1 MAGPSLGT
9 AYVQIVPS
17 AQGIKGSI
25 TNVLGGEAE
34 TAGTSLGGKI
44 GSFAKKAIIAAGIGT
59 VAVKGIKA
67 ALDEGAK
74 LQQSYLGGVETLYG
88 EAAEAVREHARA
100 AASYG
105 ISMNDYSEQ
114 AVSFGAALKQA
125 YGGDVVKAAK
135 AADMAIQDMAD
146 NSAKMGTDVSSI
158 QQAYQGFARGQYQLL
173 DNLKLGYGG
182 TRGEMERLLA
192 DAEAFSGVHYDIDNL
207 GDVYEAIHVIQGE
220 LGLTGVAAAEA
231 STTFSGSFGAMKA
244 AAQNFLGSLALGEGV
259 SAAMTNLI
267 NTVTT
272 FFFGNFIPMLGQLV
286 MSIPPAIGTFLQQ
299 GLPLLIASIQSMLT
313 SLTAWVAGLA
323 NSLTSQK
330 VSQWLSTTLPQII
343 IAGTKLIGKLA
354 ETFIVNLPKIVSAI
368 ARIGASIVTGL
379 GTALWGKVQAAAQG
393 IVAKFME
400 PINTLTGLIQGVVDK
415 IKAKFPIQLGNI
427 FNFKVPH
434 IDVGSKSVT
443 VGDKTVTVPTFSISW
458 HAQGGIFQNPTLL
471 QSINGNLHGVG
482 EHGPEAIIPLNTL
495 WQKFDEQTTRTETLL
510 AQQTQILMGIYEE
523 AQKEKDFKVDGM
535 WAGRYVNSLVR

>member
-125 YGGDVVKAAK
+125 YGGDVVKAAE

-231 STTFSGSFGAMKA
+231 STTFSGAFGAMKA

-267 NTVTT
+267 TTATT
-272 FFFGNFIPMLGQLV
+272 FFFGNFLPMLGQLV

-313 SLTAWVAGLA
+313 SLATWLGGLA
-323 NSLTSQK
+323 NNLTSQK
-330 VSQWLSTTLPQII
+330 VTQWLTTTLPQII
-343 IAGTKLIGKLA
+343 IAGGRIISKLG
-354 ETFIVNLPKIVSAI
+354 ETFIANLPKIVSAI

-434 IDVGSKSVT
+434 IDIGSKSVT
-443 VGDKTVTVPTFSISW
+443 VGDKTITVPTFSVSW
-458 HAQGGIFQNPTLL
+458 HAKGGIFQNPTLL

-495 WQKFDEQTTRTETLL
+495 WQKFDEQTVRTETLL

>member
-59 VAVKGIKA
+59 AAVKGIKA

-220 LGLTGVAAAEA
+220 LGLTGVAASEA

-267 NTVTT
+267 NTATT
-272 FFFGNFIPMLGQLV
+272 FFFGNFLPMLGQLV

-434 IDVGSKSVT
+434 IDIGSKSVT
-443 VGDKTVTVPTFSISW
+443 VGEKTVTVPTFSVSW
-458 HAQGGIFQNPTLL
+458 HAKGGIFQNPTLL
-471 QSINGNLHGVG
+471 QSINGNLHGLG

-495 WQKFDEQTTRTETLL
+495 WQKFDEQTARTETLL

-535 WAGRYVNSLVR
+535 WAGRYVNSLAR

>member
-34 TAGTSLGGKI
+34 SAGTSLGGKI
-44 GSFAKKAIIAAGIGT
+44 GSFAKKAIITAGIGT
-59 VAVKGIKA
+59 IAVKGIKA

-74 LQQSYLGGVETLYG
+74 LQQSYIGGVETLYG
-88 EAAEAVREHARA
+88 EAAEAVREHAKA

-125 YGGDVVKAAK
+125 YGGDAVKAAK

-146 NSAKMGTDVSSI
+146 NQAKMGTDIGSI
-158 QQAYQGFARGQYQLL
+158 QQAYAGFARGQYQLL

-182 TRGEMERLLA
+182 TRSEMQRLLS
-192 DAEAFSGVHYDIDNL
+192 DAEAITGVHYDIDNL

-220 LGLTGVAAAEA
+220 LGLTGVAASEA

-259 SAAMTNLI
+259 SAAMADLANK
-267 NTVTT
+267 VTT
-272 FFFGNFIPMLGQLV
+272 FFFGNFLPMLGQLV
-286 MSIPPAIGTFLQQ
+286 LSIPPAIGTFLQQ
-299 GLPLLIASIQSMLT
+299 GLPLLIASIQTLLT
-313 SLTAWVAGLA
+313 NLSTWVSELA

-330 VSQWLSTTLPQII
+330 VTQWLMTTLPQILA
-343 IAGTKLIGKLA
+343 AGGRLIQQLA
-354 ETFIVNLPKIVSAI
+354 TAFITNLPRIVSAI
-368 ARIGASIVTGL
+368 ATIGANIVTGL

-400 PINTLTGLIQGVVDK
+400 PINTLTGKIQAVVDA
-415 IKAKFPIQLGNI
+415 IKSKFPIKLGNI
-427 FNFKVPH
+427 FDFKIPQV
-434 IDVGSKSVT
+434 DVGSKTISVA
-443 VGDKTVTVPTFSISW
+443 GKDVTVPTFSISW
-458 HAQGGIFQNPTLL
+458 HAKGGIFQNPTLL

-482 EHGPEAIIPLNTL
+482 ERGPEAIIPLNAFWKKMDEIAANTQGGNAINIYINGSDKDPRIIAEEVKRVL
-495 WQKFDEQTTRTETLL
+495 IKETNQRRLAWQ
-510 AQQTQILMGIYEE
+510 
-523 AQKEKDFKVDGM
+523 
-535 WAGRYVNSLVR
+535 

>member
-510 AQQTQILMGIYEE
+510 AQQTQILIGIYEE

>member
-59 VAVKGIKA
+59 AAVKGIKA

-443 VGDKTVTVPTFSISW
+443 VGGKTVTVPTFSISW

>member
-59 VAVKGIKA
+59 AAVKGIKA

-323 NSLTSQK
+323 NSLTRQK

-510 AQQTQILMGIYEE
+510 AQQTQILIGIYEE

>member
-44 GSFAKKAIIAAGIGT
+44 GSFAKKAITAAGIGT
-59 VAVKGIKA
+59 AAVKGIKA

-510 AQQTQILMGIYEE
+510 AQQTQILIGIYEE